1 MTAPLIG
8 LVGKKRVGKDT
19 FAERLIAEHGF
30 VKVSFSEPVKD
41 AALAVDPIILGW
53 TDRITDDHRVMRLSE
68 IVEEEGWERAK
79 EEPEVRR
86 FLQRFGTESIRAIDP
101 DFWVR
106 HGMQKAVERMLDGR
120 PVVITDVRFK
130 NEARAI
136 TAAGGKLVR
145 IERPGSGDGDTHAS
159 EVELDTYP
167 VDFLVSND
175 GSLDQL
181 HNKADAIAARL

>member
-8 LVGKKRVGKDT
+8 LVGKKRVGKDS
-19 FAERLIAEHGF
+19 FAERLIAEHDF
-30 VKVSFSEPVKD
+30 VKVSFSEPVKE
-41 AALAVDPIILGW
+41 AALAVDPIVVRNRG
-53 TDRITDDHRVMRLSE
+53 DYFDGYVRLSDL
-68 IVEEEGWERAK
+68 VREEGWETAK
-79 EEPEVRR
+79 GHTEVRR

-101 DFWVR
+101 GFWVR
-106 HGMQKAVERMLDGR
+106 HGMEKASRNVFAGF
-120 PVVITDVRFK
+120 PVVITDVRFQ

-136 TAAGGKLVR
+136 TRAGGKLIR
-145 IERPGSGDGDTHAS
+145 IERPGSDDGDTHAS